1 MIVRLLRHVTSDA
14 TMTRVI
20 EPIVADADHERA
32 PVRGLGALASA
43 LLACS
48 GYALLDGARR
58 LPRVALAAALTCGA
72 ISLGLVGPAFAA
84 RQALWLLVGAVVMLL
99 VAALTPAR
107 RASGLAAVIGVA
119 IMVATLVLGE
129 PVAGATRWIVV
140 GAPVQPA
147 ELCKP
152 LFLASVAAAMV
163 RGRSF
168 VALGIASAFVVAIAL
183 QPDRG
188 LAVVYLAMLA
198 AMGAAARR
206 PGIAAVAVVGSVA
219 AWLLVPSA
227 AGVDAPHT
235 DAVLLEAA
243 RRIGPLAPAVI
254 TTTVAVL
261 VGALALD
268 ARRAQSSTS
277 TLLVGFGA
285 AAGIA
290 AQAWVH
296 GASTLLW
303 IEPVNVALP
312 IISYGGS
319 AIVGVLATLGLLAR
333 SPAPDGASDARPSA
347 AA

>member
-1 MIVRLLRHVTSDA
+1 
-14 TMTRVI
+14 
-20 EPIVADADHERA
+20 
-32 PVRGLGALASA
+32 
-43 LLACS
+43 
-48 GYALLDGARR
+48 
-58 LPRVALAAALTCGA
+58 
-72 ISLGLVGPAFAA
+72 
-84 RQALWLLVGAVVMLL
+84 
-99 VAALTPAR
+99 
-107 RASGLAAVIGVA
+107 
-119 IMVATLVLGE
+119 
-129 PVAGATRWIVV
+129 
-140 GAPVQPA
+140 
-147 ELCKP
+147 
-152 LFLASVAAAMV
+152 
-163 RGRSF
+163 
-168 VALGIASAFVVAIAL
+168 
-183 QPDRG
+183 
-188 LAVVYLAMLA
+188 
-198 AMGAAARR
+198 
-206 PGIAAVAVVGSVA
+206 
-219 AWLLVPSA
+219 
-227 AGVDAPHT
+227 
-235 DAVLLEAA
+235 LLEAA

-290 AQAWVH
+290 AQASVH